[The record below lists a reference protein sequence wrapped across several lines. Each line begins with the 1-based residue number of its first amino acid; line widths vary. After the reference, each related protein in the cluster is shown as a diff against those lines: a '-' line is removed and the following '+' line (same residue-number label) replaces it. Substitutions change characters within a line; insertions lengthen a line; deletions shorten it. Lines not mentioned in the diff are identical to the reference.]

1 MPFISRAS
9 WGAKYAQGS
18 GAIPGPVYGVTLHW
32 EGPHMG
38 TFGHKEC
45 AAKVQGIERFHAVTR
60 QWSGIA
66 YSLIVCPHG
75 YVFEGRGAGVRSAA
89 NGTSSIG
96 GNDHW
101 YAVCYLSGQGDLLT
115 DAGKAGLIDAVQYLR
130 NAGAGEKVNG
140 HRDHHP
146 TECPGDAIYQ
156 WLKTAQ
162 FGAPEL
168 TRGPLADDALAAARK
183 AKRAA
188 KGEKRR
194 ATIKAAVDALRSLPT
209 WVKRG

>member
-1 MPFISRAS
+1 M
-9 WGAKYAQGS
+9 
-18 GAIPGPVYGVTLHW
+18 
-32 EGPHMG
+32 
-38 TFGHKEC
+38 
-45 AAKVQGIERFHAVTR
+45 
-60 QWSGIA
+60 
-66 YSLIVCPHG
+66 
-75 YVFEGRGAGVRSAA
+75 FEGRGAGVRSAA

-162 FGAPEL
+162 FGKPEL

-209 WVKRG
+209 WPKRG